1 MENAGKSTALAEAL
15 HSTEA
20 GEKHA
25 LKHRHSDHG
34 HSLRLIATNI
44 GAEKK
49 RLAALLQQAKGCHS
63 AQA

>member
-15 HSTEA
+15 HSTGLA
-20 GEKHA
+20 KHA